1 MHLSTLREK
10 VKDENRRNYWQE
22 SLWET
27 MKKEAQFFQ
36 KKGKEKMKAL
46 KKVAV
51 TTMALA
57 MGVSTVTACGTKTV
71 SMPQEPKDIAKLAS
85 ERTAELNSYELKGT
99 AGIAMDVMGQKVDMD
114 IDINA
119 VYFKDPMKMKMDM
132 KMVNNAAGKDA
143 SEDEKE
149 MTASMYFMKEEDNY
163 VMYMGMEDTWSKT
176 TMSKDD
182 EQYKELIEMLDKGM
196 TSTDDSFSDLYT
208 KADTQPKDQTM
219 LELKIT
225 GEKLAEEIEKSG
237 ADTSALESAGASLD
251 MIKQLGEIPISMG
264 VDNDNVYWKSIS
276 VDLKDIIQSVFD
288 TVLEQ
293 YKGMLGEGQEISMSV
308 DKCQMELTYDNY
320 NKATDFELP
329 EEAKNAQEVNASDS
343 GDTE

>member
-1 MHLSTLREK
+1 MGLNVIVHGFEQLHIFL
-10 VKDENRRNYWQE
+10 
-22 SLWET
+22 
-27 MKKEAQFFQ
+27 
-36 KKGKEKMKAL
+36 KKGKENMKAL
-46 KKVAV
+46 KKVAI

-99 AGIAMDVMGQKVDMD
+99 AGIAMDLMGQKVDMD

-132 KMVNNAAGKDA
+132 KLVNNAAGKDA

-163 VMYMGMEDTWSKT
+163 VMYMGMEDTWTKT

-182 EQYKELIEMLDKGM
+182 EQYKQLIEMLDKGM
-196 TSTDDSFSDLYT
+196 TSTEDSFSDLYT

-237 ADTSALESAGASLD
+237 VDTSTLESAGTSLD

-264 VDNDNVYWKSIS
+264 VDNDNIYWKSVS
-276 VDLKDIIQSVFD
+276 VDLKDIIQSA
-288 TVLEQ
+288 LEL
-293 YKGMLGEGQEISMSV
+293 YVTALGGGKDISMSV
-308 DKCQMELTYDNY
+308 DKCQIELAYDNY
-320 NKATDFELP
+320 NKAADFELP
-329 EEAKNAQEVNASDS
+329 EEAKKTQEIEPQIDNIKV
-343 GDTE
+343 EE

>member
-1 MHLSTLREK
+1 
-10 VKDENRRNYWQE
+10 
-22 SLWET
+22 
-27 MKKEAQFFQ
+27 
-36 KKGKEKMKAL
+36 MKAI

-57 MGVSTVTACGTKTV
+57 MGVSTVTACGTKSV

-85 ERTAELNSYELKGT
+85 ERTAELKSYELKGNVD
-99 AGIAMDVMGQKVDMD
+99 IAMDMMGQKVDMD
-114 IDINA
+114 MDINA

-163 VMYMGMEDTWSKT
+163 VMYMGMDDTWSKT

-196 TSTDDSFSDLYT
+196 TSTDDTFTDLYT
-208 KADTQPKDQTM
+208 KAADQPKDQTM

-225 GEKLAEEIEKSG
+225 GEEIAKQIEKSG
-237 ADTSALESAGASLD
+237 VDTSTLESSGASID

-264 VDNDNVYWKSIS
+264 VDNDNVYWKSVS

-288 TVLEQ
+288 TLLEQ
-293 YKGMLGEGQEISMSV
+293 YKAALEGKDISMSV
-308 DKCQMELTYDNY
+308 DSCKMELTYDKY

-329 EEAKNAQEVNASDS
+329 EEAKNAQET
-343 GDTE
+343 DTSALTAK

>member
-1 MHLSTLREK
+1 
-10 VKDENRRNYWQE
+10 
-22 SLWET
+22 
-27 MKKEAQFFQ
+27 
-36 KKGKEKMKAL
+36 MKAI

-57 MGVSTVTACGTKTV
+57 MGVSTVTACGTKSV

-85 ERTAELNSYELKGT
+85 ERTAELKSYELKGNVD
-99 AGIAMDVMGQKVDMD
+99 IAMDMMGQKVDMD
-114 IDINA
+114 MDINA
-119 VYFKDPMKMKMDM
+119 VYFKDPMKLKMDM
-132 KMVNNAAGKDA
+132 KMVNNAADKDA

-182 EQYKELIEMLDKGM
+182 KQYKELIEMLDKGM
-196 TSTDDSFSDLYT
+196 TSTDDTFTDLYT
-208 KADTQPKDQTM
+208 KAADQPKDQTM

-225 GEKLAEEIEKSG
+225 GEEIAKQIEKSG
-237 ADTSALESAGASLD
+237 VDTSALESSGASMD

-264 VDNDNVYWKSIS
+264 VDNDNVYWKSVS

-293 YKGMLGEGQEISMSV
+293 YKAALEGKDISMSV
-308 DKCQMELTYDNY
+308 DSCKMELTYDKY
-320 NKATDFELP
+320 NKATNFELP
-329 EEAKNAQEVNASDS
+329 EEAKNAQET
-343 GDTE
+343 DTSALTAK

>member
-1 MHLSTLREK
+1 
-10 VKDENRRNYWQE
+10 
-22 SLWET
+22 
-27 MKKEAQFFQ
+27 
-36 KKGKEKMKAL
+36 MKAI

-57 MGVSTVTACGTKTV
+57 MGVSTVTACGTKSV

-85 ERTAELNSYELKGT
+85 ERTAELKSYELKGN
-99 AGIAMDVMGQKVDMD
+99 ADIAMDMMGQKVDID

-119 VYFKDPMKMKMDM
+119 VYFKDPMKLKMDM

-182 EQYKELIEMLDKGM
+182 EQYKELIGMLDKGM
-196 TSTDDSFSDLYT
+196 TSSDDSFIDLYT
-208 KADTQPKDQTM
+208 KAAEQPKDQTM
-219 LELKIT
+219 LELKLT
-225 GEKLAEEIEKSG
+225 GEQIADQIKKSG
-237 ADTSALESAGASLD
+237 ADTSVLESAGASLD

-264 VDNDNVYWKSIS
+264 VDNDNVYWKSVSI
-276 VDLKDIIQSVFD
+276 DLKDIIQSVFD
-288 TVLEQ
+288 TTLEQ
-293 YKGMLGEGQEISMSV
+293 YKSMLGDEKEISMSV
-308 DKCQMELTYDNY
+308 DECQMKLTYDKY

-329 EEAKNAQEVNASDS
+329 EEAKNAQET
-343 GDTE
+343 DTSALTAK

>member
-1 MHLSTLREK
+1 
-10 VKDENRRNYWQE
+10 
-22 SLWET
+22 
-27 MKKEAQFFQ
+27 MKKEVQFFQ

-57 MGVSTVTACGTKTV
+57 MGVCTVTACGTKSV

-99 AGIAMDVMGQKVDMD
+99 AGIAMDVMGQKVDMNL
-114 IDINA
+114 DINA

-132 KMVNNAAGKDA
+132 KVVNNAADEG
-143 SEDEKE
+143 EKE

-163 VMYMGMEDTWSKT
+163 AMYMGMEDTWTKT

-264 VDNDNVYWKSIS
+264 VDNDNVYWKSVS
-276 VDLKDIIQSVFD
+276 VDMKDIIQSVFN

-293 YKGMLGEGQEISMSV
+293 YKGMLGEGKEISMSV

-329 EEAKNAQEVNASDS
+329 EEAKNAQEVSASNL
-343 GDTE
+343 GDTAKAK